1 MEELTCDGLLKKIQ
15 ELEFAAVD
23 LNLYLDNHP
32 THQQA
37 LIDYNMIS
45 EELKKYKRIY
55 EIKHGPLTN
64 YGYAPSQYP
73 WSWVSEPWPWE
84 IKDEGV

>member
-1 MEELTCDGLLKKIQ
+1 MEELKCEDLLKRIQ

-32 THQQA
+32 ENQQA
-37 LIDYNMIS
+37 LIDYNKIT
-45 EELKKYKRIY
+45 EELKKLKKMY
-55 EIKHGPLTN
+55 EAQYGPLTN

-73 WSWVSEPWPWE
+73 WAWVNDPWPWE
-84 IKDEGV
+84 VKD